1 MSPVLDAGVDGGAP
15 QDSEEKHQF
24 SKFINIKWII
34 AVIFCD
40 QAFLYPHIIQKQTVL
55 HDL

>member
-1 MSPVLDAGVDGGAP
+1 MPPVLDAGVDGGAP
-15 QDSEEKHQF
+15 QDSEKKNQF

-34 AVIFCD
+34 EVIFCG
-40 QAFLYPHIIQKQTVL
+40 QAFLYPHIIQRQRVL